1 MQFLVHTGA
10 AIIHD
15 DYPVV
20 IVGGMSSGSL
30 DHIVGGHACHHQ
42 RIDTSVIQKLFE
54 IRILK
59 GIDAIL
65 FYYGFSFNRSKCFM
79 DIASP
84 CIQIT
89 GLECLYLA
97 QDTTWILY
105 ALRALFIRKSK
116 VTLCY
121 NVYS

>member
-15 DYPVV
+15 DYPVI

-30 DHIVGGHACHHQ
+30 DHVVGGHARHHQ
-42 RIDTSVIQKLFE
+42 RIYASVIQKLFE

-59 GIDAIL
+59 GVDAIL
-65 FYYGFSFNRSKCFM
+65 FYYGFSFNRSKRFM

-84 CIQIT
+84 R
-89 GLECLYLA
+89 
-97 QDTTWILY
+97 ILY
-105 ALRALFIRKSK
+105 ALRAFLTGINHFLISRSA
-116 VTLCY
+116 TCWRITHNLD
-121 NVYS
+121 